1 MHYTATQLDS
11 GATAMQNAVKD
22 GQVSLRLPLDMKERM
37 ESYARLTGR
46 NKSHVVMEAVGEYLA
61 WRVPQ
66 IEDLQAAI
74 RAADAGEFATDA
86 EVDAAFAR
94 HAKAPPAR
102 AAARKAPAK
111 AKATPRRGR

>member
-1 MHYTATQLDS
+1 
-11 GATAMQNAVKD
+11 MQNAIKD
-22 GQVSLRLPLDMKERM
+22 GQVSLRLPLDMKEQM

-74 RAADAGEFATDA
+74 RAADAGQFATNA
-86 EVDAAFAR
+86 EVDAVFAR
-94 HAKAPPAR
+94 YAKVSLVR
-102 AAARKAPAK
+102 ATARKAPAK
-111 AKATPRRGR
+111 AKTVPRRAR